1 VTGCDPSRHTIDVIP
16 PAARALA
23 RAAVRVGDAR
33 PNRGGS
39 FRVVSGRGWIQAY
52 LAAMGREATSR
63 ASTFSCVKR
72 EALLQDDRRKRHFV
86 DCLRRAVE
94 ESTVEMHAW
103 VVMRNHVHLLWT
115 PRDEC
120 ADAWLTRLKRRF
132 VETLPDWPAS
142 GGGQFWQRGGG
153 YDRIVWSQEEWSRQ
167 LRYIEANP
175 VRAGL
180 VDSAERYPWCSAHD
194 WRVAQ
199 RDWTP
204 KLAAAPEGLVSLW
217 WY

>member
-1 VTGCDPSRHTIDVIP
+1 
-16 PAARALA
+16 
-23 RAAVRVGDAR
+23 
-33 PNRGGS
+33 
-39 FRVVSGRGWIQAY
+39 
-52 LAAMGREATSR
+52 MGREATSR

-115 PRDEC
+115 PRNEC
-120 ADAWLTRLKRRF
+120 ATAWLTRLKRRF

-180 VDSAERYPWCSAHD
+180 VDSAEHDPWCSAHD